1 MNQIICGQLSY
12 SLVKKD
18 SPAPLDAF
26 ITFDASLRQ
35 ITVQAMLMSQVGSNY
50 QYLLYAKLP
59 KKQVAVPLTVTI
71 TNKCKNDVVMTES
84 IEDVMYQIGSVEEKT
99 VEVPLW
105 KQTMQECGDLRYQV
119 LVDGSST
126 MPEFILFD
134 ELNRVITI

>member
-35 ITVQAMLMSQVGSNY
+35 ITIQATLMSQVGSNY

-71 TNKCKNDVVMTES
+71 TNKCKNDVVMTET
-84 IEDVMYQIGSVEEKT
+84 IEDVMY
-99 VEVPLW
+99 
-105 KQTMQECGDLRYQV
+105 
-119 LVDGSST
+119 
-126 MPEFILFD
+126 
-134 ELNRVITI
+134 